1 MYVYVGK
8 RLLVVESNV
17 GWALPYWTKRKQA
30 DKRINKIQWFE
41 KELRGYNTNY
51 QVGMER
57 RVMGDLD
64 EAEYRYIVLKWGI
77 NKARTMTTREVLL
90 ETTDPDQVIATL
102 KMLISIER
110 EPR

>member
-1 MYVYVGK
+1 MAVY
-8 RLLVVESNV
+8 
-17 GWALPYWTKRKQA
+17 API
-30 DKRINKIQWFE
+30 DKENYPQEVKLKVREIKWLE
-41 KELRGYNTNY
+41 KELTSEVAIY

-57 RVMGDLD
+57 RVMG
-64 EAEYRYIVLKWGI
+64 EKWEPEYKYHVLKWEQ
-77 NKARTMTTREVLL
+77 NDARTIKTREVLL

>member
-1 MYVYVGK
+1 MAVYAPVT
-8 RLLVVESNV
+8 RENYPREL
-17 GWALPYWTKRKQA
+17 ALKVQEIEWL
-30 DKRINKIQWFE
+30 E
-41 KELRGYNTNY
+41 KELRRHKADY

-64 EAEYRYIVLKWGI
+64 EAEYRYIVLKWKPTSVGSI
-77 NKARTMTTREVLL
+77 KTRGVLL

-102 KMLISIER
+102 KMLLSIER